1 MSYTIRDANHSD
13 IIDILLLCKQF
24 AKEVPDF
31 LATSDINTTKISDSL
46 KELINSPYGFVR
58 VVCSNNTVVGALV
71 AVASEMLF
79 NDKLLAQE
87 LMFWLEPEHRN
98 GKTSVKLIKE
108 YVKWAEDTEC
118 SLVRLSTVDK
128 STGSKAGILFQR
140 QGFSCAEESYVKV
153 L

>member
-1 MSYTIRDANHSD
+1 MSYTIRDANQSD

-31 LATSDINTTKISDSL
+31 LATPDIDTTKISNSL
-46 KELINSPYGFVR
+46 QELIESPYGFVK
-58 VVCSNNTVVGALV
+58 VICYNEMIVGSLIS
-71 AVASEMLF
+71 VASEMLF
-79 NDKLLAQE
+79 NSNLIAQE
-87 LMFWLEPEHRN
+87 LMFWIEPDHRN
-98 GKTSVKLIKE
+98 GKTSVKIIKE
-108 YVKWAEDTEC
+108 YVGWAEDIGC

-128 STGSKAGILFQR
+128 STGSKAGLLFKR